1 MKKLINEKFIN
12 ISNLTFSY
20 KKNNLFNDFNLSF
33 DNNIFTSIIGENG
46 SGKTTITKL
55 ICGMITPKNG
65 RVFIDNRDVS
75 KMSLS
80 EVGNIIGYLFQNP
93 EKQIFGESVIDELS
107 FAMKFNG
114 ISIDIINGK
123 VEHILKKFDL
133 EEIKDQKCHLLSHGE
148 KQRVALSTI
157 FLKNPKYL
165 ILDEPTTGL
174 DVVRKEILLELLN
187 SIKNDG
193 VGILMISHDLEFV
206 DKLSDRII
214 MLENGKVIKDEY
226 CS

>member
-1 MKKLINEKFIN
+1 MKKLVNDKFIS
-12 ISNLTFSY
+12 ISNLIFSY
-20 KKNNLFNDFNLSF
+20 KKNNLFNNFNLSL
-33 DNNIFTSIIGENG
+33 DNNMFTSIIGENG
-46 SGKTTITKL
+46 SGKTTLTKL
-55 ICGMITPKNG
+55 ICGMITPNFG
-65 RVFIDNRDVS
+65 NVFIENRDVS
-75 KMSLS
+75 KMNLS

-123 VEHILKKFDL
+123 VEHILEKFDL

-174 DVVRKEILLELLN
+174 DVLRKEMLYKLLN
-187 SIKNDG
+187 NIKNDG

-214 MLENGKVIKDEY
+214 MLENGRVIKDEY

>member
-1 MKKLINEKFIN
+1 MKKLVNDKFIS
-12 ISNLTFSY
+12 ISNLAFSY
-20 KKNNLFNDFNLSF
+20 KKNDLFNDFNLSI
-33 DNNIFTSIIGENG
+33 DNNMFTSIIGENG
-46 SGKTTITKL
+46 SGKTTLTKL
-55 ICGMITPKNG
+55 ICGMITPTFGSITIENS
-65 RVFIDNRDVS
+65 DVS
-75 KMSLS
+75 KLNLS
-80 EVGNIIGYLFQNP
+80 EVGKVIGYLFQNP

-114 ISIDIINGK
+114 ISIDIINEK
-123 VEHILKKFDL
+123 VGYILKKFDL
-133 EEIKDQKCHLLSHGE
+133 EEIRNQKCHLLSHGE

-174 DVVRKEILLELLN
+174 DMVRKEMLFKLLN
-187 SIKNDG
+187 IIKSEG
-193 VGILMISHDLEFV
+193 IGILMISHDLEFV

-214 MLENGKVIKDEY
+214 VLENGKVINDEY